1 MRTINIYKFDELTYD
16 SKMAAISNLRSEF
29 ETWYRENELRDVFQT
44 KKKFESIFN
53 INVLVEK
60 EEESNSYDWF
70 GYENYTHSN
79 GENDFDIF
87 DEKRTK
93 SLNCQKDTW
102 SDYIFAATLKIYNW
116 DLSASYGYNVS
127 KLFSTFINNAIDSI
141 DKYLKKFDSSDVAN
155 YIRNND
161 FEFYGN
167 GTRFIE

>member
-16 SKMAAISNLRSEF
+16 AKMAAISNLRGEF
-29 ETWYRENELRDVFQT
+29 EVWYKENELRDVFQT
-44 KKKFESIFN
+44 KEMFEKIFDV
-53 INVLVEK
+53 NVLIKK

-70 GYENYTHSN
+70 DYKDYTNSD
-79 GENDFDIF
+79 GDNDFDIF

-93 SLNCQKDTW
+93 CLNCQKDTW
-102 SDYIFAATLKIYNW
+102 SDYIFIDVLKRYNW
-116 DLSASYGYNVS
+116 DSYKFYAYNVS
-127 KLFSTFINNAIDSI
+127 ELFLAFINNAIDTI
-141 DKYLKKFDSSDVAN
+141 DECLKNFGSSDVAN